1 MDEHDATVNADAGG
15 GQDHCEERKQLVA
28 DFPTLP
34 EPSCVSSPAF
44 LWGDR
49 PGYEILSLLEAIYAE
64 VVHWR
69 GNVFTVPLGASGK
82 RFAVETTRLADTF
95 ADGGAHDSIAILA
108 MMIMPSLLLQAPCP
122 PSSHQDRVKCL
133 DRRMNLWQEGKL
145 EELLREGRVIQ
156 GLLAR
161 HPKMGK
167 YRTEEENIM
176 NFFRATCT
184 KGK

>member
-1 MDEHDATVNADAGG
+1 M
-15 GQDHCEERKQLVA
+15 
-28 DFPTLP
+28 
-34 EPSCVSSPAF
+34 SSLAF

-49 PGYEILSLLEAIYAE
+49 PGDEILSLLEAIYAE

-82 RFAVETTRLADTF
+82 RFVVETTRLADAF
-95 ADGGAHDSIAILA
+95 ADGGALDSIAILA
-108 MMIMPSLLLQAPCP
+108 MMVMPSLLLQAPCP
-122 PSSHQDRVKCL
+122 SSSHQDRVKCL
-133 DRRMNLWQEGKL
+133 DRRMNLWQEGEL
-145 EELLREGRVIQ
+145 EELLRKGRVIQ

-176 NFFRATCT
+176 NLFSSHMHQ
-184 KGK
+184 GKVKSALRLLSLTTRGGVLPLDQEVPGADG